1 MKAVILA
8 AGRGTRLQP
17 ITNVIPKPLV
27 TLGEYTI
34 IEILLRQLRHA
45 GFKDIIVTTYYLADL
60 LELYLQKYQQQFP
73 DMTITPYRMPGLLGT
88 IGGLSALPGLD
99 APFLLLSCDLLT
111 TVNYRA
117 LVAYHEQ
124 HNAVLTAA
132 VYRKP
137 YKLHLGM
144 IETDAQN
151 RIVAYHEKPE
161 LPIQVSMALYVLTP
175 EVMPYIKREE
185 YQDMPEL
192 ITTLIHAGKP
202 VLSYMPDAI
211 YWLDIGRMEDLTQ
224 AQQEFEQRRAL
235 LLPE

>member
-27 TLGEYTI
+27 TLGDYTI
-34 IEILLRQLRHA
+34 LEILLRQLRHA

-73 DMTITPYRMPGLLGT
+73 DITITPYRMPGLLGT
-88 IGGLSALPGLD
+88 VGGLSALPGLD

-111 TVNYRA
+111 TINYRA
-117 LVAYHEQ
+117 LVTYHEQ
-124 HNAVLTAA
+124 QQAVLTAA
-132 VYRKP
+132 IYRKP

-151 RIVAYHEKPE
+151 RIVAYREKPE
-161 LPIQVSMALYVLTP
+161 LAIQVSMALYVVTP
-175 EVMPYIKREE
+175 DVLPYVKQAE

-192 ITTLIHAGKP
+192 ITTLVRAGKT
-202 VLSYMPDAI
+202 VMSYCPDDI

-224 AQQEFEQRRAL
+224 AQQEFEQHRPM